1 MSEYIDKIKI
11 YIDGCSKGNP
21 GHAACGVVIL
31 DGNDKT
37 LCECSEYLGEK
48 TNNEAEYGAL
58 LKALEI
64 APKYCTLD
72 IEIHSD
78 SQLVAKQMNR
88 QFRIKQ
94 PHLLKLN
101 QEARKR
107 MLVFRNVSMI
117 QVPREH
123 PFIKKADKLAD
134 AEIQRMIYGR

>member
-31 DGNDKT
+31 DENDKT

-58 LKALEI
+58 LKALEV

-72 IEIHSD
+72 IEIYSD

-88 QFRIKQ
+88 KFRITK
-94 PHLLKLN
+94 PHLLKLHM
-101 QEARKR
+101 EARKR
-107 MLVFRNVSMI
+107 MLVFRNIDII
-117 QVPREH
+117 QVTREH
-123 PFIKKADKLAD
+123 PFIKKADQLAD
-134 AEIQRMIYGR
+134 TEIQKKVYGK